1 VNWVKLCRGMLENH
15 GLLPD
20 QLLDVPLPQLMALSK
35 DQDADPERAHLE
47 RLARKGVIR
56 EDEIEGHYAAMQ
68 AAKAE
73 REEQADALRR
83 KRRGP

>member
-1 VNWVKLCRGMLENH
+1 MKLCRQMLEHH

-47 RLARKGVIR
+47 RLARKGVIA
-56 EDEIEGHYAAMQ
+56 EDEIDTHYAAMQ

-73 REEQADALRR
+73 REARRDRR
-83 KRRGP
+83 KPRD